1 MADTTYKRLDKDQ
14 VIFLVQYLFTK
25 LKNSPLADNT
35 TYSKVSEFENDVGY
49 LTEHQDISGKVDK
62 TQYNIDLG
70 NANQA
75 LKEMQTSIVNVA
87 SNFNEYSTTE
97 QTKTLISNALK
108 DITGISLKVVTELPT
123 KGENGVI
130 YLVAHTHGTKDAYD
144 EYLWTGSAFEKIGN
158 TDVDLSG
165 YLKTSDMS
173 ILTNEEI
180 TTIVDNAYNTIFK

>member
-87 SNFNEYSTTE
+87 SNFSEYSTTE

-173 ILTNEEI
+173 TLTNEEI